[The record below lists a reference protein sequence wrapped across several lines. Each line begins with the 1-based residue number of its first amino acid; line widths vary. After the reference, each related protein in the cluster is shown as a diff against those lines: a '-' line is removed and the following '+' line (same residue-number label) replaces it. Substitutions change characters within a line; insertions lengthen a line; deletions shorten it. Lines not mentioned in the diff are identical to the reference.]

1 MFQTPHRSW
10 LIGLLAVV
18 LGVPPLALPVSGLST
33 TAIRLTSEVEWRYNG
48 GPMPSALLD
57 GAISTL
63 VNPTGERTVTIS
75 APSATLCTV
84 YFEFEEV
91 PEPFEVVTSTQTQTV
106 RLSFLHESVTF
117 SEPVSSIT
125 LNLPEVAIVNLDVYS
140 CGDLPDTVEQWK
152 PAYQKA
158 DVLVVPTHFDDES
171 LFFGGAITTLV
182 NQGQRVQ
189 VAFLSHHNGQRVRK
203 HEVLRALWVL
213 GIDHYPDLGFFPDRY
228 ANDLEHAKALFDE
241 DAVLAVQVGLIRR
254 YRPEV
259 VIGHDLNGEYGHG
272 MHQLNAHT
280 LVTAFSRAWDP
291 QIDPASFALYGPHI
305 PLKLY
310 LHLYPRQHLLLPVRT
325 PLAAFNGLS
334 AFEVS
339 EEAYKKHQ
347 SQSWTAFKVM
357 TRSYGDIRAFGLRRS
372 NIPVPSDDHFMAG
385 VTAMNRRRV
394 QQVLANFQLQ

>member
-1 MFQTPHRSW
+1 M
-10 LIGLLAVV
+10 IGLLVLV
-18 LGVPPLALPVSGLST
+18 LGIPPLALPVKGLST
-33 TAIRLTSEVEWRYNG
+33 TAIRLTTDVEWTYNG
-48 GPMPSALLD
+48 GPMPTALLD
-57 GAISTL
+57 GAITTL
-63 VNPTGERTVTIS
+63 LVPTGDRTVTIS

-91 PEPFEVVTSTQTQTV
+91 PEPFDLITPTQTQTID
-106 RLSFLHESVTF
+106 LSFLHEPVTLTD
-117 SEPVSSIT
+117 PVSSIT
-125 LNLPEVAIVNLDVYS
+125 LHLPEVAVVNLEVYS
-140 CGDLPDTVEQWK
+140 CGDLPASVEQWK

-189 VAFLSHHNGQRVRK
+189 VAFLTHHKGQRLRK

-228 ANDLEHAKALFDE
+228 ANDLDHAKTLFDE
-241 DAVLAVQVGLIRR
+241 EAVLAVQVGLIRR
-254 YRPEV
+254 YRPDV

-280 LVTAFSRAWDP
+280 LVTAFTRAWDP
-291 QIDPASFALYGPHI
+291 QLDPASLALYGPHI

-310 LHLYPRQHLLLPVRT
+310 LHLYPRQRLLLNVRT
-325 PLAAFNGLS
+325 PLEAFDGLS
-334 AFEVS
+334 AFDVS
-339 EEAYKKHQ
+339 SEAYKKHQ

-357 TRSYGDIRAFGLRRS
+357 TSSYGDIRAFGLRRS
-372 NIPVPSDDHFMAG
+372 NIPMPEIDTFMAG
-385 VTAMNRRRV
+385 VTIIHRRSV
-394 QQVLANFQLQ
+394 QYAWTRFSLQ